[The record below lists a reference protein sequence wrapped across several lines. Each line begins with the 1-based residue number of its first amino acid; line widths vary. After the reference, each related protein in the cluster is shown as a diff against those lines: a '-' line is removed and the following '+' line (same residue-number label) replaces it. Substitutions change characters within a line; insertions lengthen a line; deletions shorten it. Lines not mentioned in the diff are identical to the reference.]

1 MNIVTLTSS
10 GRVIV
15 RPDTTWEK
23 DGEDLFV
30 PDFVSRLGWTP
41 VEFARISKPGRS
53 IAVKFASRY
62 FESVGYG
69 VLLYPEDLID
79 GSEEGYACASC
90 LDHTSFLPGTL
101 MDKSGCAAAGFSVIR
116 GEEEIFRSGGESEGR
131 MEAAI
136 SEASRFCYLRTGDL
150 LAIEL
155 QARLPLCSRE
165 DGRCAVRCT
174 TGGESRRDAQF
185 EIIF

>member
-10 GRVIV
+10 RRVIV

-23 DGEDLFV
+23 DGEDFFV
-30 PDFVSRLGWTP
+30 PDFVSRLSWTP
-41 VEFARISKPGRS
+41 VVFARISKPGRS
-53 IAVKFASRY
+53 IGERFASRY
-62 FESVGYG
+62 FDRFGYG

-101 MDKSGCAAAGFSVIR
+101 MDKSGCAAAGFSVLR
-116 GEEEIFRSGGESEGR
+116 GEEEIFRIAGESGGR

-150 LAIEL
+150 LAMEL
-155 QARLPLCSRE
+155 QARTPLCSRE
-165 DGRCAVRCT
+165 DGRCAVHCMI
-174 TGGESRRDAQF
+174 GGECRSDAQF